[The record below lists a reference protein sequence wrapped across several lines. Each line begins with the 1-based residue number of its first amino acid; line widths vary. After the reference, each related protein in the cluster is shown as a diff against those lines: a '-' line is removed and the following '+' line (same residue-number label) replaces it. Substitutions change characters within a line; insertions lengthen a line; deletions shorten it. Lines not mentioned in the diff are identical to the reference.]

1 MSRINHVE
9 SLKKKSDKS
18 TNYDYEYDSTTEVGS
33 GVDIYILG
41 SLCSTRRC
49 DSCSPKINFIYRW
62 GYVFS
67 DLLSSYFHN
76 SDYIR

>member
-1 MSRINHVE
+1 MSRINQVD
-9 SLKKKSDKS
+9 SLDKS
-18 TNYDYEYDSTTEVGS
+18 MNYDYEYDLTTEVRS
-33 GVDIYILG
+33 GVDIYALG
-41 SLCSTRRC
+41 SLCSTHRYDDC
-49 DSCSPKINFIYRW
+49 LPKINFIYRW